1 MIKAITL
8 ALLGAAM
15 MSLAACAHHEET
27 QSTQASTASA
37 GYKK

>member
-8 ALLGAAM
+8 TILGVAM
-15 MSLAACAHHEET
+15 LGLSACAHHEET
-27 QSTQASTASA
+27 TNTQASSASA